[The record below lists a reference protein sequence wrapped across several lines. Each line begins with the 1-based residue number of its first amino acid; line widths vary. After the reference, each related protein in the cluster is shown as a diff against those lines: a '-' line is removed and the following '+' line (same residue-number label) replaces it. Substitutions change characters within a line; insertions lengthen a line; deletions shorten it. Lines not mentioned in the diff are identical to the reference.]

1 MGRRNEWNSDRNSPV
16 TDWEEFPMET
26 TENQKLEKPATIKLA
41 VFLMYAVVA
50 VGFLRT
56 GMTVGRH
63 LDVRTPYMYL
73 GAKTLVYLLSV
84 FLIYQISKG
93 HNWARWTLM
102 VILAAA
108 VPLGVL
114 PTIDSL
120 EHSPLHAQLGFGQLG
135 AFILAAL
142 LLLMPQSSKWLKSTK
157 SDG

>member
-1 MGRRNEWNSDRNSPV
+1 
-16 TDWEEFPMET
+16 MEMQ
-26 TENQKLEKPATIKLA
+26 ENQQLKKPAMVSLSI
-41 VFLMYAVVA
+41 FLMYAVVA

-73 GAKTLVYLLSV
+73 GSKTLVYVVSV

-102 VILAAA
+102 VVLAVA

-114 PTIDSL
+114 PTLDSL
-120 EHSPLHAQLGFGQLG
+120 EHSPLHAQLGFAQLG

-142 LLLMPQSSKWLKSTK
+142 LLLMPPSSKWLKSRK
-157 SDG
+157 SAPGVSQ

>member
-1 MGRRNEWNSDRNSPV
+1 MQ
-16 TDWEEFPMET
+16 
-26 TENQKLEKPATIKLA
+26 ENQQLKKPAMVSLSI
-41 VFLMYAVVA
+41 FLMYAVVA

-73 GAKTLVYLLSV
+73 GSKTLVYVVSV

-102 VILAAA
+102 VVLAVA

-114 PTIDSL
+114 PTLDSL
-120 EHSPLHAQLGFGQLG
+120 EHSPLHAQLGFAQLG

-142 LLLMPQSSKWLKSTK
+142 LLLMPPSSKWLKSRK
-157 SDG
+157 SAPGVSQ